1 MQNLA
6 QELRVDNLVSPQDV
20 TASGTVTTNSD
31 MFRSMAKYRK
41 GLVVVTAYLT
51 SAKTAVVTLKSADDA
66 AGTSSGTVSSKTVT
80 LTAASSSD
88 RHKVGTIEFDVND
101 LIANDESEYFVGVQ
115 IVTNQAGDDVGAVL
129 IRGAARWYQGSSMPA

>member
-6 QELRVDNLVSPQDV
+6 QELRVDNLVTPQDV
-20 TASGTVTTNSD
+20 ASSGTVTTNSD

-51 SAKTAVVTLKSADDA
+51 SSKTAVVTLKSASA
-66 AGTSSGTVSSKTVT
+66 ADGTSSGTVSTKTVT

-88 RHKVGTIEFDVND
+88 RNKVGTIEFDVND
-101 LIANDESEYFVGVQ
+101 LIANDEDEHFVGVQ
-115 IVTNQAGDDVGAVL
+115 IVTNNAGDDVAAVL
-129 IRGAARWYQGSSMPA
+129 IRGAARWYQGSSMPV

>member
-6 QELRVDNLVSPQDV
+6 QELRVDNLVTPQDV

-51 SAKTAVVTLKSADDA
+51 SSKTAVVTLKSASA
-66 AGTSSGTVSSKTVT
+66 ADGTSSGTVSTKTVT

-88 RHKVGTIEFDVND
+88 RNKVGTIEFDVND